1 MTSVR
6 TTQRSSLRF
15 HFFTIPFL
23 LIITLALD
31 RSIAQAE
38 PPFGSAPSDERSLS
52 VPSVVTPLRR
62 DAQAAPMQ
70 AHSKVMT
77 GIGSVSRQYDPVDR
91 HQIDNPSDLW
101 HSLLSSRDQRT
112 LPLIIQRKNAQSMI
126 SLQNPALLKAV
137 L

>member
-1 MTSVR
+1 V
-6 TTQRSSLRF
+6 
-15 HFFTIPFL
+15 
-23 LIITLALD
+23 
-31 RSIAQAE
+31 
-38 PPFGSAPSDERSLS
+38 
-52 VPSVVTPLRR
+52 
-62 DAQAAPMQ
+62 
-70 AHSKVMT
+70 T

-101 HSLLSSRDQRT
+101 DSLLSSRDQWT

>member
-6 TTQRSSLRF
+6 TIQRSSLRF

-31 RSIAQAE
+31 RSIVQAE
-38 PPFGSAPSDERSLS
+38 PPFGSASSDERSLS
-52 VPSVVTPLRR
+52 VPSVVTPLTR
-62 DAQAAPMQ
+62 DAQATPLQ
-70 AHSKVMT
+70 AYSKAVA
-77 GIGSVSRQYDPVDR
+77 GIGSVSRQYDPVDQ

-112 LPLIIQRKNAQSMI
+112 LPLIIQRRNAQSMI